1 MKIYKL
7 ERKQFLPISINEAW
21 DFFSNPANLNKI
33 TPNMGFVVT
42 NNPPEIIHSGLII
55 TYLVKPVLGI
65 PLNWVTEIT
74 HIDKPAYF
82 VDEQKFGPYKF
93 WHHSH
98 RFSEVKG
105 GVEMT
110 DSVYYGIPFG
120 WLGQLVEPI
129 IVKPKLKEIF
139 DFRYKT
145 LESFFGKS
153 KV

>member
-1 MKIYKL
+1 M
-7 ERKQFLPISINEAW
+7 
-21 DFFSNPANLNKI
+21 
-33 TPNMGFVVT
+33 
-42 NNPPEIIHSGLII
+42 
-55 TYLVKPVLGI
+55 GI

-82 VDEQKFGPYKF
+82 VDEQRFGPYKF

-145 LESFFGKS
+145 LESFFGKN